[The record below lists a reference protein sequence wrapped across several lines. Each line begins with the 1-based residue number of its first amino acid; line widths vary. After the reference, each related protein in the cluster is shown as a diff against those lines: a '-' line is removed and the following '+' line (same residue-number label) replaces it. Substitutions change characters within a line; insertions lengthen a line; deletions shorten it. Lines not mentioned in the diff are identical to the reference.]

1 MIYPASY
8 DTIILQNSTWRASL
22 RATENRQALTSVT
35 VVSGAVT
42 FNKACHSLLAGDKVV
57 FTTDSGATVPCGL
70 SLNTVYF
77 VIASGLASDAF
88 KVASTISGSELSV
101 SGTASGQYY
110 VAKPVNLSGYTID
123 ADITGILDN
132 AQVATFVCTSPTPE
146 DGAVLMTL
154 APSVSSGITEGRYNY
169 DVSFT
174 SSGGDRYYW
183 LTGIATVQR
192 TFSRN

>member
-22 RATENRQALTSVT
+22 RATENRQTLTSVA
-35 VVSGAVT
+35 VVSGAAT
-42 FNKACHSLLAGDKVV
+42 FNKSCHSLLAGDKVV

-77 VIASGLASDAF
+77 VIASGLTGDAF
-88 KVASTISGSELSV
+88 KVSATLSGSEISP

-110 VAKPVNLSGYTID
+110 AASPVNLSGYTID
-123 ADITGILDN
+123 ADITGISDN

-146 DGAVLMTL
+146 DGEVLMTL
-154 APSVSSGITEGRYNY
+154 APSVSSGIAEGRYNY

-174 SSGGDRYYW
+174 AGNGDRYYW

>member
-22 RATENRQALTSVT
+22 RATENRQTLTSVT
-35 VVSGAVT
+35 VVSGAAT
-42 FNKACHSLLAGDKVV
+42 FNKSCHSLLAGDKVV

-77 VIASGLASDAF
+77 VIASGLTSDAF
-88 KVASTISGSELSV
+88 KVASTISGSQLSV
-101 SGTASGQYY
+101 SGIVSGQYY

-123 ADITGILDN
+123 ADITGISDN
-132 AQVATFVCTSPTPE
+132 VQVATFACTTPTPE
-146 DGAVLMTL
+146 DGEVLMTL
-154 APSVSSGITEGRYNY
+154 APSVSSGIEEGRYNY

>member
-8 DTIILQNSTWRASL
+8 DTVILQNSTWRASL

-35 VVSGAVT
+35 VVSGAAT
-42 FNKACHSLLAGDKVV
+42 FIKPCHSLLAGDKVV

-70 SLNTVYF
+70 GLNSVYF
-77 VIASGLASDAF
+77 VIASGLAGDAF

-101 SGTASGQYY
+101 SGIASGQYY
-110 VAKPVNLSGYTID
+110 VANPVNLSGYTID
-123 ADITGILDN
+123 ADITGILNN

-154 APSVSSGITEGRYNY
+154 APSVSSGIAEGRYNY